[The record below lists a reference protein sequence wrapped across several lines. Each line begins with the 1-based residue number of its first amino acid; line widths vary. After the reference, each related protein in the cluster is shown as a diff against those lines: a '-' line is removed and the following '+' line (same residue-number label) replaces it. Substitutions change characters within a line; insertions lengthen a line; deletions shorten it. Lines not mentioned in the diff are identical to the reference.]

1 MANKDDITDFIKKS
15 DFDTKLTKVNNKV
28 SSNKTEHVEVKNDL
42 TDVSKKFYK
51 HQWNDIT
58 FCWAEYT
65 LQAIMVNKII

>member
-1 MANKDDITDFIKKS
+1 MSLINLKIFDDRLQQANLANKDDITDFIKKS

-51 HQWNDIT
+51 HQ
-58 FCWAEYT
+58 
-65 LQAIMVNKII
+65 

>member
-15 DFDTKLTKVNNKV
+15 DFETKLTKVNNKV

-51 HQWNDIT
+51 HQWNDIN